1 MPSLKKRKVARLL
14 AVAVT
19 AFVLAS
25 PFVWSQLVWSQP
37 SGQTTGKA
45 ISNSSAT
52 SESNKSA
59 DLAASA
65 AAMAVSATV
74 ETAPV
79 PNGKDAADDPAIWV
93 NPADASKS
101 VVVGTDKQGGLALYD
116 LSGKQLQY
124 LPDGKMNN
132 VDIRTGFPL
141 GGQKADVVTAG
152 NRSDNTIAIYRL
164 NPDSRTLENVA
175 ARKVTTIEAY
185 GACMYRSAKTG
196 KFYYFVN
203 SKSGVVEQWE
213 LFDNG
218 SRRIDARK
226 VRTFK
231 VGNQTEGCVADDEL
245 GYLYIGEEA
254 FGIWRYG
261 AEPDAGGDRLLVDK
275 AGPGGNLVADVEG
288 LTIAYGRDGSGYLIA
303 SSQGNNSFA
312 LYRRD
317 GKNEYIKSFKI
328 VPGNGIDS
336 VEDTDGIDVTTV
348 SLGPAFP
355 KGLFVAQDGINDGG
369 NQNFKFVPLHL
380 IIDM

>member
-1 MPSLKKRKVARLL
+1 VLGSQVA
-14 AVAVT
+14 
-19 AFVLAS
+19 
-25 PFVWSQLVWSQP
+25 WSQP
-37 SGQTTGKA
+37 GGQMSNKGRSKSEAAPEPGKA
-45 ISNSSAT
+45 AVHAAPSVAAT
-52 SESNKSA
+52 
-59 DLAASA
+59 
-65 AAMAVSATV
+65 VSATV

-79 PNGKDAADDPAIWV
+79 PNGKDAADDPAIWI

-101 VVVGTDKQGGLALYD
+101 IVIGTDKQGGLASYD

-141 GGQKADVVTAG
+141 DGKKADVVTAG
-152 NRSDNTIAIYRL
+152 NRTDNTIAIYRL

-175 ARKVTTIEAY
+175 ARKITTIEAY

-218 SRRIDARK
+218 SSKIDAKK

-245 GYLYIGEEA
+245 GDLYIGEEA
-254 FGIWRYG
+254 FGIWKYG
-261 AEPDAGGDRLLVDK
+261 AEPDAPESRSLVDK

-288 LTIAYGRDGSGYLIA
+288 LTIAYGKDGGGYLIA

-312 LYRRD
+312 LYRRE
-317 GKNEYIKSFKI
+317 GKNEYVKSFKI
-328 VPGNGIDS
+328 IPGNGIDS

-355 KGLFVAQDGINDGG
+355 KGLFVVQDGINDSG